1 MDKHITELRNIEV
14 EQATLGGLL
23 VDPMAV
29 YDVRAFLRA
38 GDFSWEPH
46 GKIYQ
51 AILAVSRESE
61 PDLLL
66 VHDELERR
74 NMKVGYLGLDGMA
87 YLATLPGHCPDSV
100 NTTHYAHKVRDY
112 SDRRALL
119 KACEGIARS
128 AYDAE
133 SAKLAVAQS
142 AALLESV
149 TATSGIELEP
159 TSSLVD
165 EYIPALTDWLEGERD
180 VWGIPTGIHDLD
192 NLTGGLERGEFVIVA
207 GRPGMG
213 KSALAA
219 QIARHVAETGL
230 GVAFFSLEM
239 SKSQIITRLMCA
251 GARIDSHAVKRGE
264 VTESE
269 QAKLWT
275 ELGKVHDLPIWWL
288 CSSGLTPQ
296 DITALVARLSL
307 KVDLGLVIIDYVQ
320 LVRSFG
326 ENQNIRI
333 SKVSQGM
340 KQLAMQFNVCVL
352 GASQLSRAIE
362 KRNPPIPMLSDLRD
376 SGSLEQDADKIIFLH
391 RKDDGTADV
400 RLSKNRSGRAGVG
413 AKNLVFLETYAIFAD
428 KAHAGPANA

>member
-1 MDKHITELRNIEV
+1 MDKHITELRSIEV

-23 VDPMAV
+23 TDPMAL

-38 GDFSWEPH
+38 EDFSWEPH

-51 AILAVSRESE
+51 AIIAVSKDGE

-74 NMKVGYLGLDGMA
+74 NMKVGYKDTEGFA
-87 YLATLPGHCPDSV
+87 YIARLPMECPDSV
-100 NTTHYAHKVRDY
+100 NTAYYARKVRDY
-112 SDRRALL
+112 ADRRALL
-119 KACEGIARS
+119 KACEGIARA

-142 AALLESV
+142 ASLLEGV
-149 TATSGIELEP
+149 TATSGTGLEP
-159 TSSLVD
+159 TSALVD
-165 EYIPALTDWLEGERD
+165 GYIPSLTEWLDGERD

-192 NLTGGLERGEFVIVA
+192 ELTGGLERGEFVIVA

-213 KSALAA
+213 KSALVA

-239 SKSQIITRLMCA
+239 SQRQIITRLMCA
-251 GARIDSHAVKRGE
+251 GARVDSHAVKRGR

-269 QAKLWT
+269 RMKLWD

-288 CSSGLTPQ
+288 CAGGQTLQ
-296 DITALVARLSL
+296 DITALVAKLSL
-307 KVDLGLVIIDYVQ
+307 RVDLGLVIVDYIQ
-320 LVRSFG
+320 LMRSSG
-326 ENQNIRI
+326 ENQNIRV
-333 SKVSQGM
+333 SKISQGL
-340 KQLAMQFNVCVL
+340 KDLAMKFDICVL

-362 KRNPPIPMLSDLRD
+362 HRSPPIPMLSDLRD

-400 RLSKNRSGRAGVG
+400 RLSKNRNGRADVG
-413 AKNLVFLETYAIFAD
+413 MQSLVFLETYAIFANR
-428 KAHAGPANA
+428 AHEAAHE